1 MRKKGRKSAIFC
13 RERSRPFP
21 TGRCA
26 DSDIFRRAGACPRRD
41 VPESPI
47 RCSVGADS
55 IRPRDVPELPI
66 RCVVGNG
73 LDRSE
78 AFSRVSFSPAGAAS
92 RPGYPGGIR
101 RLVHPSGGRF
111 YIRPWDTVSFF
122 CAGAASRPG
131 WPGGIC
137 RLVRPSGGRF
147 FPLVRKESEERH
159 ANGKGFAQRRPSLW
173 IPILRNLRAVFALK
187 ITVRVPG
194 LRPCR
199 AFVICTGNRGGG
211 KPPPYG
217 GCSNKRTNPQG
228 RILYPPVGTTR
239 NFASARR
246 ERS

>member
-1 MRKKGRKSAIFC
+1 VVSQKVS
-13 RERSRPFP
+13 
-21 TGRCA
+21 
-26 DSDIFRRAGACPRRD
+26 RAGDRKRCEIPRVPVGRGLAPAASFLAGFVSGAGAAGRRD
-41 VPESPI
+41 VPEPPI
-47 RCSVGADS
+47 R
-55 IRPRDVPELPI
+55 RT
-66 RCVVGNG
+66 VGNG
-73 LDRSE
+73 LDRS
-78 AFSRVSFSPAGAAS
+78 AILHTPIRCSAGADNIRPRDAVSFP
-92 RPGYPGGIR
+92 
-101 RLVHPSGGRF
+101 
-111 YIRPWDTVSFF
+111 
-122 CAGAASRPG
+122 CAGAAGRPG

-217 GCSNKRTNPQG
+217 GCSIKRTNPQG